1 MKRIYNTFLGA
12 DAFKLIAFFAS
23 LLIVCPLTAS
33 MIEPYLKLLHLY
45 AFIVVVVDLFT
56 QRRILKNKGRIIAIV
71 FTASY
76 LITLFAN
83 KNLLNFSGLSN
94 FCYLLEALFIVYSY
108 DHNHEK
114 ANQMM
119 TAVICTVISVANLAG
134 IWMFYQKY
142 YVYIEG
148 RGYIGMF
155 PSENRLSGLFGN
167 PNVLGMV
174 CMIAIILSLIQFAQ
188 VAKPQAKKYYILLIF
203 INVVTLILSNSRTQI
218 YSCLAMVGVLSFMQ
232 MYRTS
237 KNIKGIIRAV
247 IGAILCVLLAF
258 GGVKVLQ
265 YGVSF
270 FDLKYDYY
278 VQNIESGNH
287 TSKANLSVTTVYNS
301 AGKPTLA
308 WNAVENAKYYEV
320 YRSEQESGTYVQMY
334 ETDGTTYTNSS
345 AEQDVTYYYY
355 VVAVLENSSS
365 IKSDKVSATCIAQD
379 ITFAVKQDCNEEG
392 KPRLKWNLPENAT
405 SYEVYRAAS
414 PNDAFVKVFTTEGK
428 TYTHVSAEN
437 GHTYY
442 YYVIAVMP
450 DGMRIRSDVMSADV
464 ALSNGESTQETIE
477 KTQEATEESQVSTKP
492 NKITVTRKTDTS
504 ALNGRM
510 EIWKKGLQVFEAK
523 PLFGCG
529 LDNVAQTLSDLG
541 KETLAVKGNLHNTY
555 LELLTTTGVAGVGC
569 LVVYL
574 ICMFKEVVTFF
585 KLKENKRWILGSV
598 YLACI
603 VAFMVDGVA
612 DSTLL
617 ASVYP
622 TSLAFWI
629 VASQFACLLEK
640 ENDSE
645 KCIMKRRGCK

>member
-1 MKRIYNTFLGA
+1 MKRIYNTFFGA

-56 QRRILKNKGRIIAIV
+56 QRRILKNKGRIIAVV
-71 FTASY
+71 FAASY
-76 LITLFAN
+76 LITLLTN

-108 DHNHEK
+108 DCNNEK
-114 ANQMM
+114 SDRMI
-119 TAVICTVISVANLAG
+119 TAVICTVISVANLVG

-142 YVYIEG
+142 YVYVEG

-167 PNVLGMV
+167 PNVLGMI
-174 CMIAIILSLIQFAQ
+174 CMIAIILCVIQIAQ
-188 VAKPQAKKYYILLIF
+188 GAKPQAKKYYILLIF

-237 KNIKGIIRAV
+237 KNIKGIICAV

-278 VQNIESGNH
+278 VQNIESGNRH
-287 TSKANLSVTTVYNS
+287 STTKLSLTIANNVS
-301 AGKPTLA
+301 GKPALA
-308 WNAVENAKYYEV
+308 WNAVDNTKYYEV
-320 YRSEQESGTYVQMY
+320 YRSEQESGSYALMY
-334 ETDGTTYTNSS
+334 KTDGTTYTNLS
-345 AEQDVTYYYY
+345 AEQNATYYYY
-355 VVAVLENSSS
+355 IVAVLENSSC
-365 IKSDKVSATCIAQD
+365 IKSDIVSATCIAQD
-379 ITFAVKQDCNEEG
+379 ITFTVKQGRNEEG
-392 KPRLKWNLPENAT
+392 KPTLRWNLLENAT

-414 PNDAFVKVFTTEGK
+414 SDNTFVKVFATEGK

-442 YYVIAVMP
+442 YYVIAVMS
-450 DGMRIRSDVMSADV
+450 DGVRIRSKVMSSDMAI
-464 ALSNGESTQETIE
+464 SNGEGKQETTE
-477 KTQEATEESQVSTKP
+477 KPQESTKP

-529 LDNVAQTLSDLG
+529 LDNVTHTLSKLG
-541 KETLAVKGNLHNTY
+541 KETLVVRGNLHNTY
-555 LELLTTTGVAGVGC
+555 LELLTTTGIVGVGC
-569 LVVYL
+569 LAVYL
-574 ICMFKEVVTFF
+574 ICMFKEVVIFF
-585 KLKENKRWILGSV
+585 RSKENKRWIFGSV

-603 VAFMVDGVA
+603 VAFMVDGIA

-629 VASQFACLLEK
+629 VASQFVCLLEK

-645 KCIMKRRGCK
+645 KRIMK